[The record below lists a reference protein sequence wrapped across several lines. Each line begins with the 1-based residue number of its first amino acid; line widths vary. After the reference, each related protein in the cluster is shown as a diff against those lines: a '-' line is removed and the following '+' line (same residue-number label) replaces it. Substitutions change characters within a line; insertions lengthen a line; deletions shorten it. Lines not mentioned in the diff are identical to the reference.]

1 LLEYEIE
8 KKNTIKEPSKTKE
21 MTIKIMGTKFDTKIN
36 WYKILRGEV
45 KNKIQLEKR

>member
-1 LLEYEIE
+1 MKL
-8 KKNTIKEPSKTKE
+8 KKNTIKKPSETKK
-21 MTIKIMGTKFDTKIN
+21 MTIKIMRTKFDTKIN